1 MVLLSRWSKKG
12 GDIKVTEDKDLRIM
26 AVKLALETT
35 RNTNET
41 FTLEEVIEKAK
52 NIYAFL
58 NSEEEN
64 DK

>member
-1 MVLLSRWSKKG
+1 M
-12 GDIKVTEDKDLRIM
+12 TEDKDLRIM